1 MIYKDMLYQTIIV
14 FFLTGNLHV
23 DTQLKQ
29 NYSNILIMYH
39 YYNSI
44 HQKFLYKT
52 ARIFW
57 YQKKKQPKSKTK
69 QTNKKPIKKNQVC
82 FYLLQIKLKIRKHI
96 FILNSIF
103 LLNGWHDTFI
113 TPSYTYEGGQRMNNP
128 VNFILFKKK
137 YTLSYHR

>member
-1 MIYKDMLYQTIIV
+1 
-14 FFLTGNLHV
+14 
-23 DTQLKQ
+23 
-29 NYSNILIMYH
+29 MYH

-57 YQKKKQPKSKTK
+57 YQKKNKPKSKTK
-69 QTNKKPIKKNQVC
+69 QTNKQKTNKTKKTTKKQVC

-113 TPSYTYEGGQRMNNP
+113 RPSYTYEGG
-128 VNFILFKKK
+128 
-137 YTLSYHR
+137 